1 MNKLRGIAASV
12 ALLALL
18 AGPVMACAM
27 MQAPAGLERSACPG
41 QMSHECESALAAA
54 SPSCCTISSQ
64 EDPYLA
70 VRVDLPAP
78 VRTPDADGV
87 LFSQA
92 LVEDEGSSILG
103 NGGTFSPPSSP
114 PPSISVLRI

>member
-1 MNKLRGIAASV
+1 MNKLRGFAASV

-27 MQAPAGLERSACPG
+27 MQAPAGPGQGTCPG
-41 QMSHECESALAAA
+41 QMSHECESALTAATPA
-54 SPSCCTISSQ
+54 CCSISSQ
-64 EDPYLA
+64 ENPYLA

-78 VRTPDADGV
+78 VWTPDAHGV
-87 LFSQA
+87 IVAAVAGEEESLVA
-92 LVEDEGSSILG
+92 LP
-103 NGGTFSPPSSP
+103 GGMFSPPSSP

>member
-1 MNKLRGIAASV
+1 MSKLRGFAASV

-27 MQAPAGLERSACPG
+27 AQVPAGLERGACPG
-41 QMSHECESALAAA
+41 RMSHECESALAAA
-54 SPSCCTISSQ
+54 SPSCCTISAQ
-64 EDPYLA
+64 DDPYLA
-70 VRVDLPAP
+70 VRAELPAP
-78 VRTPDADGV
+78 VWTPDADGV
-87 LFSQA
+87 FFSQA

-103 NGGTFSPPSSP
+103 NSGTFSPPSSP